1 MKLTKY
7 QKEAFV
13 RAVMQDVPNP
23 RGPALEKEVQD
34 ALVKAMSPL
43 CRKLYKQCPNALTN
57 KSSSRFSARS
67 YKHYIVGDA
76 NFEEVTKPFEEKVS
90 AYVNSRTQLK
100 GVVDGCS
107 TLKQLKTM
115 LPEFEK
121 YMPTETQP
129 TRNLPAITN
138 VVSSLVAL
146 GWKG

>member
-76 NFEEVTKPFEEKVS
+76 NFEEVTKPF
-90 AYVNSRTQLK
+90 
-100 GVVDGCS
+100 
-107 TLKQLKTM
+107 
-115 LPEFEK
+115 
-121 YMPTETQP
+121 
-129 TRNLPAITN
+129 
-138 VVSSLVAL
+138 
-146 GWKG
+146 